1 MGRAPGPC
9 FAGGVMDAPAASLT
23 TRLYQLASNL
33 LWTWEPEVIG
43 IFRDLDPDLW
53 RQVNHNPVALLAAL
67 PAEQLV
73 RRAVE
78 TVCGQ
83 GYVQQRVDAQGWQH
97 ESYGHVDLELLP
109 PRRAV
114 GAGDQPLTVELPIGG
129 QSLRVAAWR
138 AQAGRA
144 TLLLLDS
151 DVDGNPPGLRL
162 LTAQLYGG
170 DLVTRLRQE
179 LILGIGGVRMLDA
192 LGIHPG
198 VLHLNEGHSAFA
210 PVELARHWAAAQGVA
225 FAAAHREVALR
236 TVFTTHTPVAA
247 GHDYFPPE
255 LVLEHLDWLVGE
267 TGMSADDLLALGR
280 VHPTDGREGFC
291 MTVLALRSA
300 RYANAVSALHGH
312 VTRRMWQSLWPGHAE
327 AEVPIGH
334 ITNGIHTPSWLA
346 PQMQIGYRYY
356 LGTDWRERMCS
367 ADVWQR
373 LADVDDEA
381 LWETHQVL
389 KRQML
394 NYVAR
399 RRLAP
404 GAPGTLAPAAQG
416 PTL

>member
-1 MGRAPGPC
+1 
-9 FAGGVMDAPAASLT
+9 MDAPAASLT

-109 PRRAV
+109 LRRAV

-151 DVDGNPPGLRL
+151 DVDGNPPGLRS

-179 LILGIGGVRMLDA
+179 LILGIGGVRMLVPRA
-192 LGIHPG
+192 TTTFRPSSCSNI
-198 VLHLNEGHSAFA
+198 SAGSSTRPA
-210 PVELARHWAAAQGVA
+210 CRP
-225 FAAAHREVALR
+225 
-236 TVFTTHTPVAA
+236 TTC
-247 GHDYFPPE
+247 
-255 LVLEHLDWLVGE
+255 WL
-267 TGMSADDLLALGR
+267 
-280 VHPTDGREGFC
+280 
-291 MTVLALRSA
+291 
-300 RYANAVSALHGH
+300 
-312 VTRRMWQSLWPGHAE
+312 W
-327 AEVPIGH
+327 
-334 ITNGIHTPSWLA
+334 
-346 PQMQIGYRYY
+346 
-356 LGTDWRERMCS
+356 
-367 ADVWQR
+367 
-373 LADVDDEA
+373 
-381 LWETHQVL
+381 
-389 KRQML
+389 
-394 NYVAR
+394 
-399 RRLAP
+399 
-404 GAPGTLAPAAQG
+404 GA
-416 PTL
+416 

>member
-1 MGRAPGPC
+1 
-9 FAGGVMDAPAASLT
+9 MDAPAASLT

-109 PRRAV
+109 LRRAV

-151 DVDGNPPGLRL
+151 DVDGNPPGLRS

-170 DLVTRLRQE
+170 DLVTRLRQK
-179 LILGIGGVRMLDA
+179 LILGIGGVRILVPRA
-192 LGIHPG
+192 TTTFRPSSCSNI
-198 VLHLNEGHSAFA
+198 SAGSSTRPA
-210 PVELARHWAAAQGVA
+210 CRP
-225 FAAAHREVALR
+225 
-236 TVFTTHTPVAA
+236 TTC
-247 GHDYFPPE
+247 
-255 LVLEHLDWLVGE
+255 WL
-267 TGMSADDLLALGR
+267 
-280 VHPTDGREGFC
+280 
-291 MTVLALRSA
+291 
-300 RYANAVSALHGH
+300 
-312 VTRRMWQSLWPGHAE
+312 W
-327 AEVPIGH
+327 
-334 ITNGIHTPSWLA
+334 
-346 PQMQIGYRYY
+346 
-356 LGTDWRERMCS
+356 
-367 ADVWQR
+367 
-373 LADVDDEA
+373 
-381 LWETHQVL
+381 
-389 KRQML
+389 
-394 NYVAR
+394 
-399 RRLAP
+399 
-404 GAPGTLAPAAQG
+404 GA
-416 PTL
+416 

>member
-1 MGRAPGPC
+1 ME
-9 FAGGVMDAPAASLT
+9 APAASLT

-78 TVCGQ
+78 TVYGQ

-109 PRRAV
+109 LRRAV

-151 DVDGNPPGLRL
+151 DVDGNPPGLRS

-179 LILGIGGVRMLDA
+179 LILGIGGVRMLVPRA
-192 LGIHPG
+192 TTTFRPSSCSNI
-198 VLHLNEGHSAFA
+198 SAGSSTRPA
-210 PVELARHWAAAQGVA
+210 CRP
-225 FAAAHREVALR
+225 
-236 TVFTTHTPVAA
+236 TTC
-247 GHDYFPPE
+247 
-255 LVLEHLDWLVGE
+255 WL
-267 TGMSADDLLALGR
+267 
-280 VHPTDGREGFC
+280 
-291 MTVLALRSA
+291 
-300 RYANAVSALHGH
+300 
-312 VTRRMWQSLWPGHAE
+312 W
-327 AEVPIGH
+327 
-334 ITNGIHTPSWLA
+334 
-346 PQMQIGYRYY
+346 
-356 LGTDWRERMCS
+356 
-367 ADVWQR
+367 
-373 LADVDDEA
+373 
-381 LWETHQVL
+381 
-389 KRQML
+389 
-394 NYVAR
+394 
-399 RRLAP
+399 
-404 GAPGTLAPAAQG
+404 GA
-416 PTL
+416 

>member
-78 TVCGQ
+78 TVYGQ

-109 PRRAV
+109 LRRAV

-151 DVDGNPPGLRL
+151 DVDGNPPGLRS

-179 LILGIGGVRMLDA
+179 LILGIGGVRILVPRA
-192 LGIHPG
+192 TTTFRPSSCSNI
-198 VLHLNEGHSAFA
+198 SAGSSTRPA
-210 PVELARHWAAAQGVA
+210 CRP
-225 FAAAHREVALR
+225 
-236 TVFTTHTPVAA
+236 TTC
-247 GHDYFPPE
+247 
-255 LVLEHLDWLVGE
+255 WL
-267 TGMSADDLLALGR
+267 
-280 VHPTDGREGFC
+280 
-291 MTVLALRSA
+291 
-300 RYANAVSALHGH
+300 
-312 VTRRMWQSLWPGHAE
+312 W
-327 AEVPIGH
+327 
-334 ITNGIHTPSWLA
+334 
-346 PQMQIGYRYY
+346 
-356 LGTDWRERMCS
+356 
-367 ADVWQR
+367 
-373 LADVDDEA
+373 
-381 LWETHQVL
+381 
-389 KRQML
+389 
-394 NYVAR
+394 
-399 RRLAP
+399 
-404 GAPGTLAPAAQG
+404 GA
-416 PTL
+416 

>member
-1 MGRAPGPC
+1 
-9 FAGGVMDAPAASLT
+9 MDAPAASLT

-78 TVCGQ
+78 TVYGQ

-109 PRRAV
+109 LRRAV

-151 DVDGNPPGLRL
+151 DVDGNPPGLRS

-179 LILGIGGVRMLDA
+179 LILGIGGVRILVPRA
-192 LGIHPG
+192 TTTFRPSSRSNI
-198 VLHLNEGHSAFA
+198 SAGSSTRPA
-210 PVELARHWAAAQGVA
+210 CRP
-225 FAAAHREVALR
+225 
-236 TVFTTHTPVAA
+236 TTC
-247 GHDYFPPE
+247 
-255 LVLEHLDWLVGE
+255 WL
-267 TGMSADDLLALGR
+267 
-280 VHPTDGREGFC
+280 
-291 MTVLALRSA
+291 
-300 RYANAVSALHGH
+300 
-312 VTRRMWQSLWPGHAE
+312 W
-327 AEVPIGH
+327 
-334 ITNGIHTPSWLA
+334 
-346 PQMQIGYRYY
+346 
-356 LGTDWRERMCS
+356 
-367 ADVWQR
+367 
-373 LADVDDEA
+373 
-381 LWETHQVL
+381 
-389 KRQML
+389 
-394 NYVAR
+394 
-399 RRLAP
+399 
-404 GAPGTLAPAAQG
+404 GA
-416 PTL
+416 

>member
-1 MGRAPGPC
+1 ME
-9 FAGGVMDAPAASLT
+9 APAASLT

-109 PRRAV
+109 LRRAV

-151 DVDGNPPGLRL
+151 DVDGNPPGLRS

-179 LILGIGGVRMLDA
+179 LILGIGGVRMLVPRA
-192 LGIHPG
+192 TTTFRPSSCSNI
-198 VLHLNEGHSAFA
+198 SAGSSTRPA
-210 PVELARHWAAAQGVA
+210 CRP
-225 FAAAHREVALR
+225 
-236 TVFTTHTPVAA
+236 TTC
-247 GHDYFPPE
+247 
-255 LVLEHLDWLVGE
+255 WL
-267 TGMSADDLLALGR
+267 
-280 VHPTDGREGFC
+280 
-291 MTVLALRSA
+291 
-300 RYANAVSALHGH
+300 
-312 VTRRMWQSLWPGHAE
+312 W
-327 AEVPIGH
+327 
-334 ITNGIHTPSWLA
+334 
-346 PQMQIGYRYY
+346 
-356 LGTDWRERMCS
+356 
-367 ADVWQR
+367 
-373 LADVDDEA
+373 
-381 LWETHQVL
+381 
-389 KRQML
+389 
-394 NYVAR
+394 
-399 RRLAP
+399 
-404 GAPGTLAPAAQG
+404 GA
-416 PTL
+416 

>member
-1 MGRAPGPC
+1 
-9 FAGGVMDAPAASLT
+9 MDAPAASLT

-78 TVCGQ
+78 TVYGQ

-109 PRRAV
+109 LRRAV

-151 DVDGNPPGLRL
+151 DVDGNPPGLRS

-179 LILGIGGVRMLDA
+179 LILGIGGVRMLVPRA
-192 LGIHPG
+192 TTTFRPSSRSNI
-198 VLHLNEGHSAFA
+198 SAGSSTRPA
-210 PVELARHWAAAQGVA
+210 CRP
-225 FAAAHREVALR
+225 
-236 TVFTTHTPVAA
+236 TTC
-247 GHDYFPPE
+247 
-255 LVLEHLDWLVGE
+255 WL
-267 TGMSADDLLALGR
+267 
-280 VHPTDGREGFC
+280 
-291 MTVLALRSA
+291 
-300 RYANAVSALHGH
+300 
-312 VTRRMWQSLWPGHAE
+312 W
-327 AEVPIGH
+327 
-334 ITNGIHTPSWLA
+334 
-346 PQMQIGYRYY
+346 
-356 LGTDWRERMCS
+356 
-367 ADVWQR
+367 
-373 LADVDDEA
+373 
-381 LWETHQVL
+381 
-389 KRQML
+389 
-394 NYVAR
+394 
-399 RRLAP
+399 
-404 GAPGTLAPAAQG
+404 GA
-416 PTL
+416 

>member
-1 MGRAPGPC
+1 ME
-9 FAGGVMDAPAASLT
+9 APAASLT

-78 TVCGQ
+78 TVYGQ

-109 PRRAV
+109 LRRAV

-151 DVDGNPPGLRL
+151 DVDGNPPGLRS

-179 LILGIGGVRMLDA
+179 LILGIGGVRMLVPRA
-192 LGIHPG
+192 TTTFRPSSRSNI
-198 VLHLNEGHSAFA
+198 SAGSSTRPA
-210 PVELARHWAAAQGVA
+210 CRP
-225 FAAAHREVALR
+225 
-236 TVFTTHTPVAA
+236 TTC
-247 GHDYFPPE
+247 
-255 LVLEHLDWLVGE
+255 WL
-267 TGMSADDLLALGR
+267 
-280 VHPTDGREGFC
+280 
-291 MTVLALRSA
+291 
-300 RYANAVSALHGH
+300 
-312 VTRRMWQSLWPGHAE
+312 W
-327 AEVPIGH
+327 
-334 ITNGIHTPSWLA
+334 
-346 PQMQIGYRYY
+346 
-356 LGTDWRERMCS
+356 
-367 ADVWQR
+367 
-373 LADVDDEA
+373 
-381 LWETHQVL
+381 
-389 KRQML
+389 
-394 NYVAR
+394 
-399 RRLAP
+399 
-404 GAPGTLAPAAQG
+404 GA
-416 PTL
+416 

>member
-1 MGRAPGPC
+1 
-9 FAGGVMDAPAASLT
+9 MDAPAASLT

-109 PRRAV
+109 LRRAV

-151 DVDGNPPGLRL
+151 DVDGNPPGLRS

-179 LILGIGGVRMLDA
+179 LILGIGGVRMLVPRATTTFRPSSCSNISAGSSTRPACRPTTCWLWGAWTDA
-192 LGIHPG
+192 
-198 VLHLNEGHSAFA
+198 
-210 PVELARHWAAAQGVA
+210 VA
-225 FAAAHREVALR
+225 
-236 TVFTTHTPVAA
+236 
-247 GHDYFPPE
+247 
-255 LVLEHLDWLVGE
+255 
-267 TGMSADDLLALGR
+267 
-280 VHPTDGREGFC
+280 TDGA
-291 MTVLALRSA
+291 TV
-300 RYANAVSALHGH
+300 
-312 VTRRMWQSLWPGHAE
+312 
-327 AEVPIGH
+327 
-334 ITNGIHTPSWLA
+334 
-346 PQMQIGYRYY
+346 
-356 LGTDWRERMCS
+356 
-367 ADVWQR
+367 R
-373 LADVDDEA
+373 LTA
-381 LWETHQVL
+381 
-389 KRQML
+389 
-394 NYVAR
+394 
-399 RRLAP
+399 
-404 GAPGTLAPAAQG
+404 
-416 PTL
+416 

>member
-1 MGRAPGPC
+1 
-9 FAGGVMDAPAASLT
+9 MDAPAASLT

-78 TVCGQ
+78 TVYGQ

-109 PRRAV
+109 LRRAV

-151 DVDGNPPGLRL
+151 DVDGNPPGLRS

-179 LILGIGGVRMLDA
+179 LILGIGGVRILVPRA
-192 LGIHPG
+192 ATTFRPSSCSNI
-198 VLHLNEGHSAFA
+198 SAGSSTRPA
-210 PVELARHWAAAQGVA
+210 CRP
-225 FAAAHREVALR
+225 
-236 TVFTTHTPVAA
+236 TTC
-247 GHDYFPPE
+247 
-255 LVLEHLDWLVGE
+255 WL
-267 TGMSADDLLALGR
+267 
-280 VHPTDGREGFC
+280 
-291 MTVLALRSA
+291 
-300 RYANAVSALHGH
+300 
-312 VTRRMWQSLWPGHAE
+312 W
-327 AEVPIGH
+327 
-334 ITNGIHTPSWLA
+334 
-346 PQMQIGYRYY
+346 
-356 LGTDWRERMCS
+356 
-367 ADVWQR
+367 
-373 LADVDDEA
+373 
-381 LWETHQVL
+381 
-389 KRQML
+389 
-394 NYVAR
+394 
-399 RRLAP
+399 
-404 GAPGTLAPAAQG
+404 GA
-416 PTL
+416 

>member
-109 PRRAV
+109 LRRAV

-151 DVDGNPPGLRL
+151 DVDGNPPGLRS

-179 LILGIGGVRMLDA
+179 LILGIGGVRMLVPRA
-192 LGIHPG
+192 TTTFRPSSCSNI
-198 VLHLNEGHSAFA
+198 SAGSSTRPA
-210 PVELARHWAAAQGVA
+210 CRP
-225 FAAAHREVALR
+225 
-236 TVFTTHTPVAA
+236 TTC
-247 GHDYFPPE
+247 
-255 LVLEHLDWLVGE
+255 WL
-267 TGMSADDLLALGR
+267 
-280 VHPTDGREGFC
+280 
-291 MTVLALRSA
+291 
-300 RYANAVSALHGH
+300 
-312 VTRRMWQSLWPGHAE
+312 W
-327 AEVPIGH
+327 
-334 ITNGIHTPSWLA
+334 
-346 PQMQIGYRYY
+346 
-356 LGTDWRERMCS
+356 
-367 ADVWQR
+367 
-373 LADVDDEA
+373 
-381 LWETHQVL
+381 
-389 KRQML
+389 
-394 NYVAR
+394 
-399 RRLAP
+399 
-404 GAPGTLAPAAQG
+404 GA
-416 PTL
+416 

>member
-1 MGRAPGPC
+1 
-9 FAGGVMDAPAASLT
+9 MDAPAASLT

-78 TVCGQ
+78 TVYGQ

-109 PRRAV
+109 LRRAV

-151 DVDGNPPGLRL
+151 DVDGNPPGLRS

-179 LILGIGGVRMLDA
+179 LILGIGGVRMLVPRA
-192 LGIHPG
+192 TTTFRPSSCSNI
-198 VLHLNEGHSAFA
+198 SAGSSTRPA
-210 PVELARHWAAAQGVA
+210 CRP
-225 FAAAHREVALR
+225 
-236 TVFTTHTPVAA
+236 TTC
-247 GHDYFPPE
+247 
-255 LVLEHLDWLVGE
+255 WL
-267 TGMSADDLLALGR
+267 
-280 VHPTDGREGFC
+280 
-291 MTVLALRSA
+291 
-300 RYANAVSALHGH
+300 
-312 VTRRMWQSLWPGHAE
+312 W
-327 AEVPIGH
+327 
-334 ITNGIHTPSWLA
+334 
-346 PQMQIGYRYY
+346 
-356 LGTDWRERMCS
+356 
-367 ADVWQR
+367 
-373 LADVDDEA
+373 
-381 LWETHQVL
+381 
-389 KRQML
+389 
-394 NYVAR
+394 
-399 RRLAP
+399 
-404 GAPGTLAPAAQG
+404 GA
-416 PTL
+416 

>member
-78 TVCGQ
+78 TVYGQ

-109 PRRAV
+109 LRRAV

-138 AQAGRA
+138 AQAGRT

-151 DVDGNPPGLRL
+151 DVDGNPPGLRS

-179 LILGIGGVRMLDA
+179 LILGIGGVRMLVPRA
-192 LGIHPG
+192 TTTFRPSSCSNI
-198 VLHLNEGHSAFA
+198 SAGSSTRPA
-210 PVELARHWAAAQGVA
+210 CRP
-225 FAAAHREVALR
+225 
-236 TVFTTHTPVAA
+236 TTC
-247 GHDYFPPE
+247 
-255 LVLEHLDWLVGE
+255 WLWGAI
-267 TGMSADDLLALGR
+267 TG
-280 VHPTDGREGFC
+280 
-291 MTVLALRSA
+291 
-300 RYANAVSALHGH
+300 
-312 VTRRMWQSLWPGHAE
+312 
-327 AEVPIGH
+327 
-334 ITNGIHTPSWLA
+334 
-346 PQMQIGYRYY
+346 
-356 LGTDWRERMCS
+356 
-367 ADVWQR
+367 
-373 LADVDDEA
+373 
-381 LWETHQVL
+381 
-389 KRQML
+389 
-394 NYVAR
+394 
-399 RRLAP
+399 
-404 GAPGTLAPAAQG
+404 
-416 PTL
+416 

>member
-1 MGRAPGPC
+1 ME
-9 FAGGVMDAPAASLT
+9 APAASLT

-109 PRRAV
+109 LRRAV

-151 DVDGNPPGLRL
+151 DVDGNPPGLRS

-179 LILGIGGVRMLDA
+179 LILGIGGVRILVPRA
-192 LGIHPG
+192 TTTFRPSSCSNI
-198 VLHLNEGHSAFA
+198 SAGSSTRPA
-210 PVELARHWAAAQGVA
+210 CRP
-225 FAAAHREVALR
+225 
-236 TVFTTHTPVAA
+236 TTC
-247 GHDYFPPE
+247 
-255 LVLEHLDWLVGE
+255 WL
-267 TGMSADDLLALGR
+267 
-280 VHPTDGREGFC
+280 
-291 MTVLALRSA
+291 
-300 RYANAVSALHGH
+300 
-312 VTRRMWQSLWPGHAE
+312 W
-327 AEVPIGH
+327 
-334 ITNGIHTPSWLA
+334 
-346 PQMQIGYRYY
+346 
-356 LGTDWRERMCS
+356 
-367 ADVWQR
+367 
-373 LADVDDEA
+373 
-381 LWETHQVL
+381 
-389 KRQML
+389 
-394 NYVAR
+394 
-399 RRLAP
+399 
-404 GAPGTLAPAAQG
+404 GA
-416 PTL
+416 